1 MTAMFLVKIP
11 KGKVGIVKRRF
22 GRVHPDDEGREIR
35 VNETSP
41 GTRAATLQADRF
53 YTLPSYLYEVEIV
66 DRTEVPLGTIGVV
79 VAKDGAP
86 PSPTRTLSAHV
97 ECRDFQDGEAF
108 LRNGGMKGRQPGVL
122 QGGASYAIN
131 TELFEVITVRTPEKG
146 RYGLT
151 TEDLA
156 EVRIQEGTTGVVVV
170 HEGEPAGE
178 EEGAVGRRVPGHN
191 SFQLPLVF
199 LDGGGQRG
207 LQEETLGSGV
217 YRINPWFARVVHLPT
232 RILVLDWKKPG
243 SKRPSNLDSSLD
255 QIRINVEGHW
265 VRFDMTQTIQ
275 IPAKS
280 APGLV
285 SRVGEPKSDQDD
297 PPVRRFVDK
306 VLAPAVEGYFQRA
319 AAGRP
324 ILDFLTNAEAIRLEL
339 AEQVREALS
348 AWQVTAVDTVLNE
361 FEPEGT
367 SLDELRRSIVSERER
382 EQVLRHTRG
391 NAEIEREIELGKIEV
406 ERERRRLDSVTLE
419 EEIRL
424 LTPDH
429 VAMERFLTQLK
440 DMNVP
445 TYVGGNADG
454 ILQYMPLQI
463 AQELINNAMRGTQA
477 AVDAQHRREITPGTS
492 RDRVE
497 AALKKALTD
506 QRSAQLA
513 NVSGPSRREQT
524 VAVYLSRDDDH
535 AGVQGAVDRFA
546 QAFGWV
552 VTGESA
558 PMTDPWFQTIT
569 IRVDGGGAA
578 TTEEMEAELRRA
590 TDRRDTGDAWS
601 RSGAALGLLDSLNGT
616 PLAVLLIGPLLL
628 VRAHGEHALLSLGH
642 RQLSHL
648 IRRPN
653 RLLTEPLEVV
663 ADLRRS
669 SGGHP

>member
-1 MTAMFLVKIP
+1 MSAMFLVKIP
-11 KGKVGIVKRRF
+11 KGKVGIVRRKF

-35 VNETSP
+35 VNESSP

-66 DRTEVPLGTIGVV
+66 ERTEVPLGTIGVV

-86 PSPTRTLSAHV
+86 PSSTRTLSAHV
-97 ECRDFQDGEAF
+97 ECRDFQDGVAF

-131 TELFEVITVRTPEKG
+131 TELFEVVTVRTPEAG

-156 EVRIQEGTTGVVVV
+156 EVRIQEGTSGVVVV

-199 LDGGGQRG
+199 LNGGGQRG
-207 LQEETLGSGV
+207 LQEEPLGSGV
-217 YRINPWFARVVHLPT
+217 YRINPWFARVIHIPT

-243 SKRPSNLDSSLD
+243 SKRQNNLDSSLE

-275 IPAKS
+275 IPAKA

-285 SRVGEPKSDQDD
+285 SRVGEQKSDQDD

-348 AWQVTAVDTVLNE
+348 AWQVTPVDTVLNE

-367 SLDELRRSIVSERER
+367 SLDELRQSIVSEREKR
-382 EQVLRHTRG
+382 QLLQHTRE
-391 NAEIEREIELGKIEV
+391 NKKIERELEIGQIGV
-406 ERERRRLDSVTLE
+406 ERERRKLESVALAE
-419 EEIRL
+419 QVRL
-424 LTPDH
+424 LSRDH
-429 VAMERFLTQLK
+429 VAMERFLAQLK
-440 DMNVP
+440 EINVP
-445 TYVGGNADG
+445 TYVGGNADAL
-454 ILQYMPLQI
+454 LQLMPMQA
-463 AQELINNAMRGTQA
+463 AQELINNAMRGA
-477 AVDAQHRREITPGTS
+477 SAVDAQRRREITPGAS
-492 RDRVE
+492 QGSVE

-506 QRSAQLA
+506 QRSAQL
-513 NVSGPSRREQT
+513 SGASQREQT
-524 VAVYLSRDDDH
+524 VVVYLSRDDGH
-535 AGVQGAVDRFA
+535 ADVQDAVDRFA
-546 QAFGWV
+546 QAFGWA

-558 PMTDPWFQTIT
+558 PTTAPWFQTIT
-569 IRVDGGGAA
+569 IQADEGGTAA
-578 TTEEMEAELRRA
+578 TPEEMEAELRRA
-590 TDRRDTGDAWS
+590 AALQGTDDPWS
-601 RSGAALGLLDSLNGT
+601 RPGAAVRLLESLSGT

-628 VRAHGEHALLSLGH
+628 VEVHGEHALLSLGH

-648 IRRPN
+648 IRRPG

-669 SGGHP
+669 MGELP